1 MNAEYQS
8 HERVR
13 GMLKPRVDVGLEPSH
28 ALAWAHPLTLLAVP
42 ESFEWS
48 LAIMD
53 PATLTHGVR
62 ELTSPLSE

>member
-1 MNAEYQS
+1 
-8 HERVR
+8 
-13 GMLKPRVDVGLEPSH
+13 MLKPRVDVGLEPSH

-42 ESFEWS
+42 ESFKWS